1 MEYALKLLS
10 LSVEMTFG
18 YLTFLSKFFL
28 KFQATQTEKSQVQNK
43 QDSFFI
49 GIPVTTN
56 LMANT

>member
-1 MEYALKLLS
+1 
-10 LSVEMTFG
+10 MTFG
-18 YLTFLSKFFL
+18 YLTFLSNFFL